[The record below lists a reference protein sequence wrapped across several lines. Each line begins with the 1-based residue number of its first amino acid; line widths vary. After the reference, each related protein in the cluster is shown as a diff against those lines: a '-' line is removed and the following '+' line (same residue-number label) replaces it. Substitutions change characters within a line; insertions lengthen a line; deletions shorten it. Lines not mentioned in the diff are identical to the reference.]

1 MRLPR
6 TKYLYAAAALALV
19 GAGAAQAATEKL
31 HAMKVAAPDG
41 SVVHVQYTGDVAP
54 RVEVVPVEAVMPAD
68 AVVDPFA
75 QMARISAMMD
85 AQMAA
90 MMQRA
95 ALVEQQ
101 TRAQRM
107 QLQQAVARGEGKPVA
122 PGVTFV
128 GDVPAGMHVTYT
140 SSTTDAN
147 GCTRTVSYASDG
159 SGAQPRMTQAASD
172 GCDAAVQGNAVVP
185 AKVEQ
190 PVEPAPAPGRKV

>member
-75 QMARISAMMD
+75 QMARISAIRLELKVISFRRLMISI
-85 AQMAA
+85 ACFG
-90 MMQRA
+90 
-95 ALVEQQ
+95 V
-101 TRAQRM
+101 
-107 QLQQAVARGEGKPVA
+107 
-122 PGVTFV
+122 PGRTI
-128 GDVPAGMHVTYT
+128 GLICTSIT
-140 SSTTDAN
+140 SSH
-147 GCTRTVSYASDG
+147 SLL
-159 SGAQPRMTQAASD
+159 
-172 GCDAAVQGNAVVP
+172 
-185 AKVEQ
+185 
-190 PVEPAPAPGRKV
+190 